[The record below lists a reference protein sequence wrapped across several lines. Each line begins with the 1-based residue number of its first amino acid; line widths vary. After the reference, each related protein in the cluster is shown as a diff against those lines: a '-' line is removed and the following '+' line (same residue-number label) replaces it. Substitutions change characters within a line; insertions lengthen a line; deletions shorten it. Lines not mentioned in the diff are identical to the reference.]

1 MRRNDNALPSNQGNP
16 ATEDI
21 KVQTQKGYTTMT
33 ADMEKVIGP
42 RVPADEF
49 KAHRARYII
58 PTLLFAIAAILL
70 VVSIYRPWW
79 RLKLNAPQYP
89 QGLFVTAYVNRMAG
103 DVAEIDGLN
112 HYIGM
117 RPLAEAA
124 EFERQVSI
132 FGIGAL
138 ALLIL
143 AAAFVHTRWAA
154 LLALPALFLPFFF
167 LADLQ
172 FWLANFGMNLDPN
185 AALSSSVD
193 PFIPPVLWTGAI
205 AQFSTVP
212 RLLSGFWLAMAASG
226 FILVGLF
233 FHRRAYKPLVDKTQ
247 A

>member
-1 MRRNDNALPSNQGNP
+1 MMMTGDMQ
-16 ATEDI
+16 
-21 KVQTQKGYTTMT
+21 KVL
-33 ADMEKVIGP
+33 GP

-49 KAHRARYII
+49 KAHRARYLL
-58 PTLLFAIAAILL
+58 PTLFFAIAAILL
-70 VVSIYRPWW
+70 VISISRPWW

-89 QGLFVTAYVNRMAG
+89 QGLYVTAYVNRMTG

-124 EFERQVSI
+124 ELERSLSV
-132 FGIGAL
+132 FGIGAV

-154 LLALPALFLPFFF
+154 LLALPALFLPVFF

-172 FWLANFGMNLDPN
+172 FWLANFGLNLDPT
-185 AALSSSVD
+185 APLSSSVD
-193 PFIPPVLWTGAI
+193 PFIPPVLWTGTI

-212 RLLSGFWLAMAASG
+212 RLLSGFWLAMWASG
-226 FILVGLF
+226 LILVGLF
-233 FHRRAYKPLVDKTQ
+233 FHRRAYKPLVEQ
-247 A
+247 QG